1 MEKIAKQISIYFPPD
16 IKKTVENIMGQHH
29 DSLEEIRV
37 RANKPLS
44 FLIKGKECSFPTEM
58 VYVKKD
64 QLEKIFHMLTNY
76 SYYSVEQEL
85 QNGYITIP
93 GGHRIG
99 ICGKAVM
106 EKGRVKTLT
115 DISSL
120 NFRVARQKKEIG
132 ERVLKYVID
141 NGEFLSTIILSP
153 PNCGKTTLL
162 RDMVRNLAGDS
173 KFNFKVGVVDERS
186 EIAGCYRGIPQLDL
200 GQRVDVLDNCPK
212 KDGMIMLIRSMS
224 PDIVAT
230 DELGKKEDIEALEY
244 AITAGVKVLTTVH
257 GKDIEDL
264 KNKPYFD
271 QILKLKLFKR
281 VIVLSNRKGVGT
293 IEDVFDLSLGKSVKE
308 GKYYVV

>member
-1 MEKIAKQISIYFPPD
+1 MEKIAKEISVYFPPEL
-16 IKKTVENIMGQHH
+16 KKTVENIMVQHH

-44 FLIKGKECSFPTEM
+44 FLIKGKEYCFPKNM
-58 VYVKKD
+58 VYVEKG

-85 QNGYITIP
+85 QNGYITIA

-99 ICGKAVM
+99 ICGKAVL
-106 EKGRVKTLT
+106 EKGRVKTLS

-120 NFRVARQKKEIG
+120 NFRIARQKKEIG
-132 ERVLKYVID
+132 ERVLKYVLED
-141 NGEFLSTIILSP
+141 SEFLSTIILSP

-173 KFNFKVGVVDERS
+173 KFNFKVGIVDERS

-200 GQRVDVLDNCPK
+200 GHRVDVLDNCPK
-212 KDGMIMLIRSMS
+212 SEGMIMLIRSMS
-224 PDIVAT
+224 PDILAT
-230 DELGKKEDIEALEY
+230 DELGKKEDIEALEH

-257 GKDIEDL
+257 GRDIEDL
-264 KNKPYFD
+264 RNKPYFD

-293 IEDVFDLSLGKSVKE
+293 IEDVFDLTLGKSVKE

>member
-1 MEKIAKQISIYFPPD
+1 MEKISKEILIYFPPE
-16 IKKTVENIMGQHH
+16 IKKKVENIIKENY

-44 FLIKGKECSFPTEM
+44 YLIHGREVQFDKEIIVDKG
-58 VYVKKD
+58 

-99 ICGKAVM
+99 ICGKAVL
-106 EKGRVKTLT
+106 ENGGVKTLT

-132 ERVLKYVID
+132 QRVLKYIIQQ
-141 NGEFLSTIILSP
+141 GEFLSTIILSP

-162 RDMVRNLAGDS
+162 RDLIRNLAQKDEY
-173 KFNFKVGVVDERS
+173 NFKVGVVDERS

-200 GQRVDVLDNCPK
+200 GQRVDVIDNCPK
-212 KDGMIMLIRSMS
+212 KEGMIMLIRAMS
-224 PDIVAT
+224 PNILAT
-230 DELGKKEDIEALEY
+230 DELGKKEDMEALEY
-244 AITAGVKVLTTVH
+244 AVTAGVKVLTTVH
-257 GKDIEDL
+257 GKDLEDL

-271 QILKLKLFKR
+271 QILKLNLFKR
-281 VIVLSNRKGVGT
+281 VIILSNRRGVGT
-293 IEDVFDLSLGKSVKE
+293 IEDVIDLNTRKSIK
-308 GKYYVV
+308 GGDFYGS